1 MLEFPGAGFE
11 QAAWLQSEPC
21 EGTRQWGAAYLST
34 KAYVPEPRTV
44 NVRALDS

>member
-11 QAAWLQSEPC
+11 HADCLQMGPC
-21 EGTRQWGAAYLST
+21 EGTWQWGAAHIST
-34 KAYVPEPRTV
+34 EAYVPEPRTV